1 MRFKTE
7 AGRKLFASRKASD
20 TTERTVSMAKHTV
33 TMPARPYLGI
43 SQADDQETREIILG

>member
-7 AGRKLFASRKASD
+7 AGRKLFAAKG
-20 TTERTVSMAKHTV
+20 TTERTVSMGKHTV